1 MGDTSSALRAGWKK
15 RDNSPVTEV
24 TDNGRSPFGRPQVC
38 KLLIHSV
45 LLILLVG
52 FTPPAAADSSESIPS
67 RIITIAP
74 NASEIIC
81 ALGECERI
89 VGVDK
94 FCVYPPELKSRPQ
107 VGGLFDPDLEKIV
120 SLRPD
125 LVVIRGKSESLE
137 KLCADLK
144 IRVYHDPTERM
155 ADIERTA
162 IELGKILKKEDAAK
176 KLVDE
181 FQAKIKAIQER
192 VQDRP
197 RPRVLLTVSRRPDEV
212 ANILTTGKGT
222 FLDDM
227 ITIAGGVNVFGDVDA
242 PWPQVSLESIV
253 AKQPEVIIEL
263 MPGEEVDEKRL
274 QELRDQWIR
283 SKVIGRE
290 AASAVHIVTEENAL
304 IPSVRCVELMS
315 KFSSLIR

>member
-1 MGDTSSALRAGWKK
+1 MSSHHRIDPPLSPLGKGGIGFGVRRAALNLALITFVSLIVQIRAFAE
-15 RDNSPVTEV
+15 EV
-24 TDNGRSPFGRPQVC
+24 V
-38 KLLIHSV
+38 
-45 LLILLVG
+45 
-52 FTPPAAADSSESIPS
+52 PS

-192 VQDRP
+192 VKDRP
-197 RPRVLLTVSRRPDEV
+197 KPRVLLTVSRRPDDV

-263 MPGEEVDEKRL
+263 MPGEEVDEKKKK
-274 QELRDQWIR
+274 ELVEQWKKVGEMPALANDRILILVDQN
-283 SKVIGRE
+283 V
-290 AASAVHIVTEENAL
+290 L
-304 IPSVRCVELMS
+304 IPSMRIDAQISEIARFLHSVGS
-315 KFSSLIR
+315 